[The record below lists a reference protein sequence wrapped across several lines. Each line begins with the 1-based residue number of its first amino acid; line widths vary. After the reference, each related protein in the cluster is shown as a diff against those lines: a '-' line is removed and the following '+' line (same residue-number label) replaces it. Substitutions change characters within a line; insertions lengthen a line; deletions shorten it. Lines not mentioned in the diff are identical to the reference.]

1 MIWWWKRKL
10 WLQKSASMMHSFLA
24 LKSIINFLMIR
35 KNHQIMQ
42 KWAKNAISCIK
53 HIQQQEVPLGCS
65 DYVTLPMGLS
75 LPYDSLPTNRQVLAY
90 YFTISPVHAGF
101 SNSENGCLNG
111 MLHWI
116 SCNIYT
122 YNQSSACRFFKFWEW
137 MPRCY
142 AALDLCSVYIQW
154 QEKVYKQN
162 LMEQSKIIGILRRSP
177 KQNKVKPFIQDKI
190 TTDVELTIQHQIS
203 WWTSTAAVDPRHLKV
218 EVAD

>member
-42 KWAKNAISCIK
+42 KWAKNAISSKK
-53 HIQQQEVPLGCS
+53 HIQQQEVPLECS
-65 DYVTLPMGLS
+65 DYVTLPMGLP
-75 LPYDSLPTNRQVLAY
+75 LPYDRLPTNRQVLAY

-111 MLHWI
+111 VLHWI
-116 SCNIYT
+116 SRNIYT

-154 QEKVYKQN
+154 QEKVMEIKLDGTIKSYRDLKKVPKAKQG
-162 LMEQSKIIGILRRSP
+162 ETFYSR
-177 KQNKVKPFIQDKI
+177 
-190 TTDVELTIQHQIS
+190 
-203 WWTSTAAVDPRHLKV
+203 
-218 EVAD
+218 